1 MLSFKHF
8 CWLLDEEDKKRQSS
22 KEKDLDQRKK
32 KIKKLIS
39 KDDHWK
45 GLT

>member
-1 MLSFKHF
+1 MLNFREF
-8 CWLLDEEDKKRQSS
+8 CRLLDEEEQERQSS

-32 KIKKLIS
+32 KIKRLMS